1 MTRDRKMRI
10 AAIAL
15 AVGAVIGFGSL
26 RASARPHMGGG
37 GGGMCGGGGGAML
50 DRLESGVGSLGLQQ
64 KDLDAIYQIID
75 NARKERRP
83 LDAQLRTAHQQM
95 RTLLDSDSPSADAVT
110 AQADTIG
117 SLSTQLRKI
126 DLRAAVQ
133 VRSMLTPDQRKQLGG
148 MHARFGHGSG
158 GPPASPE
165 L

>member
-1 MTRDRKMRI
+1 MRI

-37 GGGMCGGGGGAML
+37 GGGMCGGHGAML

-95 RTLLDSDSPSADAVT
+95 HTLLDSDSPNADAVT

-126 DLRAAVQ
+126 DLRTAVQ

-148 MHARFGHGSG
+148 MHGRFGHG
-158 GPPASPE
+158 GPPSSAPE

>member
-15 AVGAVIGFGSL
+15 AVGAAIGFGSV
-26 RASARPHMGGG
+26 RASARPHEG
-37 GGGMCGGGGGAML
+37 GGGMCGPHGAML
-50 DRLESGVGSLGLQQ
+50 DRLERGVGTLGLQQ
-64 KDLDAIYQIID
+64 KDLDAIYQLID
-75 NARKERRP
+75 NARRERRP

-95 RTLLDSDSPSADAVT
+95 RTLLDSDSPSVDAVT

-126 DLRAAVQ
+126 DLRTAVQ

-148 MHARFGHGSG
+148 SGMHGRFAHG
-158 GPPASPE
+158 GPPASQE
-165 L
+165 F